1 MQPGDPQPSAS
12 PAPTLWHR
20 IRNWDSQ
27 LTTAK
32 GLTIATMLAGF
43 LGYYFQYL
51 GTYEDRVRD
60 QAKADM
66 TEATTTFIDISNAFA
81 ETQTLQELIYFNFL
95 AALNPSDAGEKDMVT
110 RAGRNAFTDYA
121 RARTL
126 LRERS
131 SIFAHKAEIYIDWAS
146 DLGRDPAARHELNA
160 DPLTETLL
168 GNYNFNCDARGNFPH
183 YQADQPGNA
192 GQQSCAAGSEN
203 SDTVSG
209 SSTPVCARDDRG
221 RIIPGKEPIV
231 IDWQSAKHHVVTMHY
246 CFGIAHR
253 DMEAA
258 RVWAAGAD
266 ISDPLRSR
274 NGEKSEKI
282 QSNLNSQVVRLN
294 AFMSLAMSQL
304 ERIRVKYRPTGF
316 YCHLPV
322 LRDAI
327 GLFSERCTPV
337 GTATGRNS

>member
-1 MQPGDPQPSAS
+1 MQPSDLQPSAS
-12 PAPTLWHR
+12 PAPTLWQR

-32 GLTIATMLAGF
+32 GLTIVTMLAGF

-51 GTYEDRVRD
+51 NAYEDKVRD
-60 QAKADM
+60 QAKVDM

-81 ETQTLQELIYFNFL
+81 ETQTLQELVYFNFL
-95 AALNPSDAGEKDMVT
+95 GALNPSDAGEKDMVT
-110 RAGRNAFTDYA
+110 KAGRSAFTDYA
-121 RARTL
+121 KARTS
-126 LRERS
+126 LREKS
-131 SIFAHKAEIYIDWAS
+131 SIFARKAEIYIDWAS
-146 DLGRDPAARHELNA
+146 DLGRDPAEKHELNA

-168 GNYNFNCDARGNFPH
+168 GNYNFNCDARANFPH
-183 YQADQPGNA
+183 YKAVQPGNS
-192 GQQSCAAGSEN
+192 GQQSCVAGGEN
-203 SDTVSG
+203 NENVSG
-209 SSTPVCARDDRG
+209 SSTHLCAHDDRG
-221 RIIPGKEPIV
+221 KIIPGKEPLT
-231 IDWQSAKHHVVTMHY
+231 IDWHSAKHHVVTMHY

-253 DMEAA
+253 DMDAA

-266 ISDPLRSR
+266 ISDQLRSK
-274 NGEKSEKI
+274 NSEKSEKI

-294 AFMSLAMSQL
+294 AFMSLVMSQL
-304 ERIRVKYRPTGF
+304 ERIRVKYRPSGF

-337 GTATGRNS
+337 RTATGRNT